1 MRGDDRVAG
10 RPFSSGVA
18 SPRAGAEA
26 ETGRHAAM
34 KQEINGIRTHFD

>member
-1 MRGDDRVAG
+1 MSKDDPAAG

-18 SPRAGAEA
+18 SPRAWAEA

-34 KQEINGIRTHFD
+34 KQESNGIRAHF